1 MFATQLRYF
10 LAYFWFIFGLFRYIC
25 NKNLSI
31 LIPDVTRK
39 KARRTET
46 EIEKITKCVARSGT
60 VKFDEQFHDVS
71 EKIIR
76 ELKKKIKKLETEY
89 TTPYNGSIP

>member
-1 MFATQLRYF
+1 M
-10 LAYFWFIFGLFRYIC
+10 
-25 NKNLSI
+25 SHE
-31 LIPDVTRK
+31 RK
-39 KARRTET
+39 REEQKQKLKKLQNAWQDQG
-46 EIEKITKCVARSGT
+46 A